1 MAGAGDERTGG
12 VVLTGAEEALMAIG
26 AEAVGVEVPASL
38 VAVTTT
44 RTVPPTSAA
53 LGV

>member
-1 MAGAGDERTGG
+1 MA
-12 VVLTGAEEALMAIG
+12 LTGAEEALMAIG

-53 LGV
+53 PGV

>member
-1 MAGAGDERTGG
+1 
-12 VVLTGAEEALMAIG
+12 MAIG
-26 AEAVGVEVPASL
+26 AETVGVEVPASL

-53 LGV
+53 VGV